1 MSERLQEALATSQTA
16 LRAGLD
22 EARAE
27 LEQLQAREAE
37 LEDLIAQAE
46 AVLGTS
52 DRDEESEGRLTL
64 HEALE
69 QVLRESDTPWMNVR
83 ELADEVNRR
92 GLYHKRDGTP
102 VEPNQVH
109 ARTKNYTK
117 LFEKNGPRVRLRGTT
132 EDWNVVTFRDDD
144 GGFFGWLDAHPNG
157 YFINA
162 ERSPKPNYLVLH
174 RPGCGHFKGAPSVNW
189 TKDYTKT
196 CSDQRDEL
204 ERWAEES
211 VGGEVTLC
219 KDCFG

>member
-1 MSERLQEALATSQTA
+1 MSQTA
-16 LRAGLD
+16 LRDGLD

-27 LEQLQAREAE
+27 LEELRAREAQLDE
-37 LEDLIAQAE
+37 LIAQAE
-46 AVLGTS
+46 AALRAGETE
-52 DRDEESEGRLTL
+52 EESNGRLTL
-64 HEALE
+64 HEALG
-69 QVLRESDTPWMNVR
+69 QVLLERDNHWMTVR
-83 ELADEVNRR
+83 ELADEVNKR
-92 GLYHKRDGTP
+92 GLYFRRDGSP

-117 LFEKNGPRVRLRGTT
+117 LFEKDGPRVRLRGAT

-144 GGFFGWLDAHPNG
+144 AGFFGWLDAHPDG

-189 TKDYTKT
+189 TKDYIKT
-196 CSDQRDEL
+196 CSEQRDEL

-219 KDCFG
+219 KDCFS